1 VSRQATTTTTF
12 DDPITTLLPETLPAE
27 MTIITAPS
35 TTAYQLRGWDLSE
48 LLPAPTEEVIAR
60 RFAELEAALRE
71 FEACRETLAAG
82 PSRMSPQQLLAILR
96 RYEAI
101 TEQTSLLANYGSLWF
116 NSDTGNQE
124 AITFRNR
131 VRQAVTAATNRI
143 LFFTLWWKGLT
154 DDEAQALL
162 PPAPHAPAAPAAS
175 AELPAAA
182 PPETAA
188 PETAGAAPILS
199 PVRLADYRHFLLE
212 LRRLSPYTLDEK
224 SEQIINIKDDNG
236 IGAVMTL
243 YSMLTNRL
251 EFTLEVDGETKRLTR
266 DALAGYAHSTQ
277 PALRAA
283 AYRELYR
290 VFADEATILGQ
301 IYVNVVRD
309 WHEEAVGLRGYPS
322 AIAVRNTDNDIPDRA
337 VDVLLEVARANAP
350 VFQRYFRL
358 KAGWLGLDRLRRY
371 DIYAPLASSE
381 RKIPY
386 QEAAR
391 SVLETFGEFDARLA
405 GLAERVLAEHHLDGE
420 IRKGKR
426 AGAFCAT
433 VLPRLTP
440 WVLVNYTGR
449 VRDVTTLAHELGHAV
464 HSMLAEDHSI
474 LTQHASLPL
483 AETASV
489 FAEMLI
495 TDRLLR
501 EEPDPLARRDLLAS
515 AVDDVYATVL
525 RQSYFVLYELEAH
538 QAILAGRS
546 LEDLNE
552 IYLANLAEQYGD
564 SVLVA
569 PEFRYEWL
577 SIPHIY
583 QTPFYC
589 YAYSFGQ
596 LLVLALYRRYQEQGA
611 AFKPGYLKLLGYG
624 GSARPEAIL
633 AEVGIDMTDRR
644 FWQGGFDLVRQR
656 IDELEAIRI

>member
-1 VSRQATTTTTF
+1 
-12 DDPITTLLPETLPAE
+12 LPHDRLGNSIAASVPVPD
-27 MTIITAPS
+27 MTAITAPS
-35 TTAYQLRGWDLSE
+35 TTLYQLRGWDLSE
-48 LLPAPTEEVIAR
+48 LLPSPAEEVIAR
-60 RFAELEAALRE
+60 RLADLESAVQA
-71 FEACRETLAAG
+71 FEASRSSLAPTLAA
-82 PSRMSPQQLLAILR
+82 MTPQQLLAILR
-96 RYEAI
+96 RYEEI
-101 TEQTSLLANYGSLWF
+101 SEQTNILSNYASLWF
-116 NSDTGNQE
+116 YSDTGNQE

-143 LFFTLWWKGLT
+143 LFFTLWWKGLS
-154 DDEAQALL
+154 DAEAQALL
-162 PPAPHAPAAPAAS
+162 PGCDTAQ
-175 AELPAAA
+175 A
-182 PPETAA
+182 PPPLRPLQE
-188 PETAGAAPILS
+188 S
-199 PVRLADYRHFLLE
+199 DYRHFLLE

-236 IGAVMTL
+236 IAAVLTL
-243 YSMLTNRL
+243 YSMITNRM

-266 DALAGYAHSTQ
+266 DALTSYAFSTR
-277 PALRAA
+277 PELRVA

-290 VFADEATILGQ
+290 VVAGDSTILGQ

-309 WHEEAVGLRGYPS
+309 WHEEAIGLRGYGS
-322 AIAVRNTDNDIPDRA
+322 AIAVRNTDNDIPERA

-350 VFQRYFRL
+350 IFQRYFRL

-371 DIYAPLASSE
+371 DLYAPLTGSE

-386 QEAAR
+386 PEAVR
-391 SVLETFGEFDARLA
+391 SVLETFGEFDGRVAA
-405 GLAERVLAEHHLDGE
+405 LAERVFAENHLDGE

-426 AGAFCAT
+426 GGAFCAT
-433 VLPRLTP
+433 VLPRFTP

-449 VRDVTTLAHELGHAV
+449 VRDVATLAHELGHAV
-464 HSMLAEDHSI
+464 HSMLADEHSI

-501 EEPDPLARRDLLAS
+501 EEADPLARRDLLAS

-525 RQSYFVLYELEAH
+525 RQTYFVLFELEAH

-546 LEDLNE
+546 TEELCEL
-552 IYLANLAEQYGD
+552 YLANLAEQFGD
-564 SVLVA
+564 SVSVA
-569 PEFRYEWL
+569 PEFRNEWM

-611 AFKPGYLKLLGYG
+611 AFKPGYLKLLSYG

-633 AEVGIDMTDRR
+633 SEFGIDMTDRS

>member
-1 VSRQATTTTTF
+1 MTT
-12 DDPITTLLPETLPAE
+12 
-27 MTIITAPS
+27 ITAPS
-35 TTAYQLRGWDLSE
+35 PTIYELRGWDLSE
-48 LLPAPTEEVIAR
+48 LLPAPSEAEIAR
-60 RFAELEAALRE
+60 RFAELEAALAQFEQSRE
-71 FEACRETLAAG
+71 SLAPGSA
-82 PSRMSPQQLLAILR
+82 RISPEQLLAMVR

-101 TEQTSLLANYGSLWF
+101 SEQTSVLSNYGSLWF

-131 VRQAVTAATNRI
+131 VRQAVTAATNRT
-143 LFFTLWWKGLT
+143 LFFTLWWKSLPEE
-154 DDEAQALL
+154 EAQALL
-162 PPAPHAPAAPAAS
+162 QSVPPMPQLPTEPAAHAASAAHAAPAAS
-175 AELPAAA
+175 AAHVAAAA
-182 PPETAA
+182 PATS
-188 PETAGAAPILS
+188 GAAPAAQAQQI
-199 PVRLADYRHFLLE
+199 ADYRHFLLE
-212 LRRLSPYTLDEK
+212 LRRFSPYTLDEK
-224 SEQIINIKDDNG
+224 SEQIINIKDENG
-236 IGAVMTL
+236 IGAVTTL
-243 YSMLTNRL
+243 YSMLTSRM

-266 DALAGYAHSTQ
+266 DALTSYAFSTQ
-277 PALRAA
+277 PELRAA

-290 VFADEATILGQ
+290 VFSHDATILGQ

-322 AIAVRNTDNDIPDRA
+322 AIAVRNTDNDVPDRA

-358 KAGWLGLDRLRRY
+358 KAGWLGLERLRRY
-371 DIYAPLASSE
+371 DLYAPLASSE

-386 QEAAR
+386 GEAVR
-391 SVLETFGEFDARLA
+391 SVLDTFGEFDTGFA
-405 GLAERVLAEHHLDGE
+405 GLAERVLAKHHLDGE

-426 AGAFCAT
+426 GGAFCAT
-433 VLPRLTP
+433 VGPRFTP

-449 VRDVTTLAHELGHAV
+449 VRDVATLAHELGHAV
-464 HSMLAEDHSI
+464 HSMLAEHHSL

-501 EEPDPLARRDLLAS
+501 EESDPLARRELLAA

-525 RQSYFVLYELEAH
+525 RQSYFVRFELEAH

-546 LEDLNE
+546 VEDLNE
-552 IYLANLAEQYGD
+552 IYLAELAEQFGG

-569 PEFRYEWL
+569 PEFRYEWM

-583 QTPFYC
+583 HTPFYC

-611 AFKPGYLKLLGYG
+611 AFKPGYLRLLAYG

-633 AEVGIDMTDRR
+633 AEMGIDMTDRS
-644 FWQGGFDLVRQR
+644 FWQGGFELVRQR
-656 IDELEAIRI
+656 IDELAAIRI

>member
-1 VSRQATTTTTF
+1 MTT
-12 DDPITTLLPETLPAE
+12 
-27 MTIITAPS
+27 ITAPS

-60 RFAELEAALRE
+60 RFAELESALRE

-82 PSRMSPQQLLAILR
+82 PARMSPQQLLAILR
-96 RYEAI
+96 RHEAI

-124 AITFRNR
+124 AITFRTR

-143 LFFTLWWKGLT
+143 LFFTLWWKGLA

-162 PPAPHAPAAPAAS
+162 PPAPPAAPAPA
-175 AELPAAA
+175 ALPAPANLPATAVTAGSAATAATAATA
-182 PPETAA
+182 PPV
-188 PETAGAAPILS
+188 PETAGGAGAAPGLS

-386 QEAAR
+386 EEAVR
-391 SVLETFGEFDARLA
+391 SVLETFGEFDARIA
-405 GLAERVLAEHHLDGE
+405 GLAERVLAENHLDGE

-449 VRDVTTLAHELGHAV
+449 VRDVATLAHELGHAV

-552 IYLANLAEQYGD
+552 IYLAYLAEQFGD

>member
-1 VSRQATTTTTF
+1 MTT
-12 DDPITTLLPETLPAE
+12 
-27 MTIITAPS
+27 ITAPS
-35 TTAYQLRGWDLSE
+35 ATYELRGWDLSE
-48 LLPAPTEEVIAR
+48 LLPAPSEEIIAR
-60 RFAELEAALRE
+60 RLAELESALRG
-71 FEACRETLAAG
+71 FEE
-82 PSRMSPQQLLAILR
+82 SRASLSGSPPASPQQLLALLR

-101 TEQTSLLANYGSLWF
+101 SEQMSVLSNYGSLWF

-143 LFFTLWWKGLT
+143 LFFSLWWKGLA
-154 DDEAQALL
+154 DEEAQALL
-162 PPAPHAPAAPAAS
+162 PALPAAPAAS
-175 AELPAAA
+175 ETLAGVPVPGVPAA
-182 PPETAA
+182 PGVP
-188 PETAGAAPILS
+188 AGQA
-199 PVRLADYRHFLLE
+199 ADYRHYLLE

-236 IGAVMTL
+236 ISAVMTL

-251 EFTLEVDGETKRLTR
+251 EFTLEVEGETRRLTR
-266 DALAGYAHSTQ
+266 DALAGYAFSTQ
-277 PALRAA
+277 PELRAA

-290 VFADEATILGQ
+290 VYGAEATILGQ

-350 VFQRYFRL
+350 IFQRYFRL

-386 QEAAR
+386 EEAVR
-391 SVLETFGEFDARLA
+391 SVLETFGEFDVRIA
-405 GLAERVLAEHHLDGE
+405 GLAERVLAESHLDGE

-426 AGAFCAT
+426 NGAFCAT

-440 WVLVNYTGR
+440 WVLINYTGR

-464 HSMLAEDHSI
+464 HSMLAEHHSI

-501 EEPDPLARRDLLAS
+501 EESDPLARRDLLAS

-525 RQSYFVLYELEAH
+525 RQSYFVRFELEAH

-552 IYLANLAEQYGD
+552 IYLANLAEQFGD

-611 AFKPGYLKLLGYG
+611 AFKPGYLKLLSYG

-633 AEVGIDMTDRR
+633 AEVGIDMTDRS